1 MEEYLQ
7 CMKTLRSQ
15 MNDVEDQ
22 AAKISA
28 EEQMLLTTVQTLEG
42 DLSSVKRQ
50 TLQIKEET
58 DKMVKEKGEICSL
71 ILQKQRKF
79 STLEANLS
87 SLYQTLD
94 LIQQE
99 RGNLSVKLSEKRTYY
114 STAFENIINQL
125 KEQQRWMDDHKYS
138 SLIGENSQESDTTY
152 KKPDELEVFQ
162 DDVAKSLSENFE
174 AASRKLR
181 LLKQMKSELELENK
195 KSTQSIEIMKK
206 KINDF
211 KPELRE
217 MDVKFLENELQ
228 AISADKVELAEYVQS
243 LQLQIV
249 KLKDISHTINC
260 SCGEEYKIELDLVP
274 ELQILSQKSLNLHN
288 PFTNE
293 PLARF

>member
-15 MNDVEDQ
+15 MNDMEDQ

-42 DLSSVKRQ
+42 DLSSDSLHWHGGLLKFVCLQCKSKHRDALSVKRQ

-195 KSTQSIEIMKK
+195 K
-206 KINDF
+206 
-211 KPELRE
+211 PELRE

-249 KLKDISHTINC
+249 KLKDISHTIHC
-260 SCGEEYKIELDLVP
+260 SCGEEYKIELDC
-274 ELQILSQKSLNLHN
+274 EIDHATLQH
-288 PFTNE
+288 
-293 PLARF
+293 

>member
-1 MEEYLQ
+1 
-7 CMKTLRSQ
+7 

-22 AAKISA
+22 AATISA

-99 RGNLSVKLSEKRTYY
+99 RGNLSVKLSEKRKYY
-114 STAFENIINQL
+114 STAFENITNQL

-152 KKPDELEVFQ
+152 KKPDELEG
-162 DDVAKSLSENFE
+162 KGI
-174 AASRKLR
+174 R
-181 LLKQMKSELELENK
+181 
-195 KSTQSIEIMKK
+195 
-206 KINDF
+206 
-211 KPELRE
+211 
-217 MDVKFLENELQ
+217 
-228 AISADKVELAEYVQS
+228 
-243 LQLQIV
+243 
-249 KLKDISHTINC
+249 
-260 SCGEEYKIELDLVP
+260 
-274 ELQILSQKSLNLHN
+274 
-288 PFTNE
+288 
-293 PLARF
+293 